1 MGRRRGRG
9 QRNADYA
16 GDVTVHRDR
25 QPKED
30 SLSTLVFREDS
41 STRPQPS
48 PETLVAFDR
57 RSDAFE
63 PAHPGQLAHHGPAPA
78 VGPFGR
84 IFRKRDQP
92 VVRADEQRTLQVGR
106 ILLENALVHTP
117 RGTAVAI
124 HVAES
129 AENGVLAIADEGQGI
144 PAAEQERVFER
155 FFRLEGERSS
165 GSGLGLAIAREWA
178 MRMSGTVTLVS
189 RPGATRFSLELPRDG
204 DKA

>member
-1 MGRRRGRG
+1 MTGELLP
-9 QRNADYA
+9 
-16 GDVTVHRDR
+16 GDVAVHRDR
-25 QPKED
+25 QTKED

-92 VVRADEQRTLQVGR
+92 VVRADDRR
-106 ILLENALVHTP
+106 S
-117 RGTAVAI
+117 
-124 HVAES
+124 VAES
-129 AENGVLAIADEGQGI
+129 H
-144 PAAEQERVFER
+144 
-155 FFRLEGERSS
+155 
-165 GSGLGLAIAREWA
+165 
-178 MRMSGTVTLVS
+178 
-189 RPGATRFSLELPRDG
+189 PRDLIRARG
-204 DKA
+204 REKVSGGIQNRSRHGVGRDLRTAPAVATDTLCLV